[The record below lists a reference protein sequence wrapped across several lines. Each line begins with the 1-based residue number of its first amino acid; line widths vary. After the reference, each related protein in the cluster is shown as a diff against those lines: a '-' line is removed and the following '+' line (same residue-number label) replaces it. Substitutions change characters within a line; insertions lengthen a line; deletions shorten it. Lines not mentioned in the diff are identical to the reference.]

1 MTSLYPV
8 SFYATQLFILP
19 PFYSNVIIIH
29 ALTHVIF
36 IQMLHMQT
44 LESLLH
50 KLLHNPQM
58 AIDWLT

>member
-8 SFYATQLFILP
+8 SFYAIIYLYYSLFIP
-19 PFYSNVIIIH
+19 IIIIH
-29 ALTHVIF
+29 AHTHVIF